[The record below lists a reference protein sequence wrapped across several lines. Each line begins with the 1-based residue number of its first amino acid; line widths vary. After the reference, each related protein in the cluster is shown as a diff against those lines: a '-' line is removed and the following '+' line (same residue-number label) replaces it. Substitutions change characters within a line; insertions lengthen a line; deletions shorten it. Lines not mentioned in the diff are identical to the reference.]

1 MLTWAYP
8 DFWPAALGLAV
19 LGLLLTLYTQRT
31 ARLGRRLGVG
41 ASRLAWKLPVRLAA
55 GLLLVLAWLGPALG
69 VRQQAVR
76 TAGQDVWLLV
86 DVSRSMDAADVTP
99 TRLLRTQAAL
109 RELAAAFPADRLGL
123 IVFGAEAYVQCP
135 LTYDQSA
142 LDLFLNTLSTKLTP
156 PGPTTLR
163 APLDLLLSRLGPASL
178 PAAGATGAAA
188 PHATAAVLV
197 SDGEDFGENL
207 EPVLQALARTG
218 ARVFTV
224 GVGTAAGGPVP
235 APGGKTPLRDARGGE
250 VISRLREAP
259 LLQIAAQT
267 NAQYVALNDK
277 ENGLGTLVARL
288 RTLPTPEASQLAGRT
303 VAVADNRYRYPLGV
317 ALVLLL
323 IDSLITVRVLRPD
336 Q

>member
-8 DFWPAALGLAV
+8 DFWPAALALAV

-41 ASRLAWKLPVRLAA
+41 AARLAWKLPVRLAA

-163 APLDLLLSRLGPASL
+163 APLNLLLSRLGPAGS
-178 PAAGATGAAA
+178 AGATGAA
-188 PHATAAVLV
+188 PPRATAAVVL

-235 APGGKTPLRDARGGE
+235 APGGKTPLRDARGGQ
-250 VISRLREAP
+250 VVSRLREAP

-303 VAVADNRYRYPLGV
+303 VAVADNRYRYPLGA

>member
-31 ARLGRRLGVG
+31 ARLGRRLGLG
-41 ASRLAWKLPVRLAA
+41 ARRLAWKLPVRLAA

-86 DVSRSMDAADVTP
+86 DVSRSMDAADVAP
-99 TRLLRTQAAL
+99 TRLLRAQAAL

-123 IVFGAEAYVQCP
+123 LVFGAEAYVQCP

-163 APLDLLLSRLGPASL
+163 APLELLVSQLETSSPAPGA
-178 PAAGATGAAA
+178 PAR
-188 PHATAAVLV
+188 ATAAVVV

-224 GVGTAAGGPVP
+224 GVGTATGGPVP
-235 APGGKTPLRDARGGE
+235 APGGKKPLLDARGNPA
-250 VISRLREAP
+250 VSHLREAP
-259 LLQIAAQT
+259 LLQVAAQT
-267 NAQYVALNDK
+267 NGQYVALNNQ
-277 ENGLGTLVARL
+277 ENGLPALVARL
-288 RTLPTPEASQLAGRT
+288 RTLPPPDASQLANRT
-303 VAVADNRYRYPLGV
+303 VAVADNRYRYPLGA

-323 IDSLITVRVLRPD
+323 LDSLITVRVLRPE